1 MAEKMEDVKID
12 VILPTYNRRE
22 FLPRAIGC
30 ILGQTFRDWR
40 LLVVNDGGDDVADIV
55 AGFGDDRIVYFNRPH
70 AGKAAQLNFALGQVT
85 APYVA
90 YMDDDDDVF
99 PEHLGKLLSAAER
112 VGADFVYS
120 DTYLTVLDPSGN
132 VLRRKVENERDA
144 PYEEIRIYNRINHKQ
159 VLHTKELIDRAG
171 DYDESMRI
179 LIDFDGI
186 KRLVGAARRPFHLRE
201 ITGEHFLRMDAATG
215 SVSSISGLWE
225 KDPAAAGRSLLTF
238 FAKDPAALAKLYRLH
253 VKQGKEMDSL
263 RRKAS
268 RRLSARWRKLF
279 HHGTTVGIAHD
290 ALPPV
295 VAWCDMTP
303 VDGLTGLFRFAD
315 ETDPTIAAVNR
326 IAAGTGAEE
335 DRRSICA
342 TGRFPLESAAPR
354 FGRKAARDS
363 WRFVHPA
370 GSPMRWVMMSTAS
383 ALPPDFAL
391 EFDYLPHAE
400 FKEQLQF
407 DFRMSSLGDRLRF
420 MVRGNSA
427 LVMSAVEN
435 GRFAPDLRSAVC
447 SFPVGKV
454 SRVRI
459 ESCRGVH
466 SFFVDGRN
474 LLSLVYDG
482 PAGKSGGHA
491 ALVFYDSDPSKPID
505 FEISRLRFLVP
516 Q

>member
-1 MAEKMEDVKID
+1 MSEAGENLKID

-55 AGFGDDRIVYFNRPH
+55 AGFEDNRIVYFNRPH
-70 AGKAAQLNFALGQVT
+70 VGKAAQLNFALGQVT

-99 PEHLGKLLSAAER
+99 PEHLEKLLAAAER

-120 DTYLTVLDPSGN
+120 DTYLTVLDPNGK
-132 VLRRKVENERDA
+132 VLRRTVENEADA
-144 PYEEIRIYNRINHKQ
+144 PYEEIRVYNRINHKQ

-171 DYDESMRI
+171 GYDEAMRI

-186 KRLVGAARRPFHLRE
+186 KRMIGVAKRSFHLRE
-201 ITGEHFLRMDAATG
+201 VTGEHFLRMDATTG
-215 SVSSISGLWE
+215 TVSSISGLW
-225 KDPAAAGRSLLTF
+225 KRDPAEAGRSLLTF
-238 FAKDPAALAKLYRLH
+238 FAKDPAALARLYRSLPE
-253 VKQGKEMDSL
+253 KDEKIEAL
-263 RRKAS
+263 RRKAD
-268 RRLSARWRKLF
+268 RRLSARWRALT
-279 HHGTTVGIAHD
+279 HPMSQVGTAHD

-303 VDGLTGLFRFAD
+303 ADGLAGFFRLAD
-315 ETDPTIAAVNR
+315 ESDPTIAAVNR
-326 IAAGTGAEE
+326 IAAEKGSKA
-335 DRRSICA
+335 DRRAICA

-354 FGRKAARDS
+354 FERKEVGS
-363 WRFVHPA
+363 GWRFVHPA
-370 GSPMRWVMMSTAS
+370 GSPMRWVMLSTAS

-407 DFRMSSLGDRLRF
+407 DFRMASLGDRLRF
-420 MVRGNSA
+420 MVRGNST
-427 LVMSAVEN
+427 LVMNAVEN
-435 GRFAPDLRSAVC
+435 GRFPPDLRSVAC
-447 SFPVGKV
+447 SFPIGKV
-454 SRVRI
+454 SRIRI

-474 LLSLVYDG
+474 LLSLAYDG

-491 ALVFYDSDPSKPID
+491 AFVFYDSDPAKLID
-505 FEISRLRFLVP
+505 FEIARFRFLVP